1 LKKKPFVGNG
11 GKINMPVS
19 SKTLIIFIFMIFCF
33 FAFFAYPA
41 NVQAED
47 QISTKTVVVIGTGK
61 IYKKD
66 SASARKEA
74 IENSLVYAVES
85 VALELI
91 PPESLNQTFQSFNE
105 ALYDQTGKFIQGY
118 RVLAEF
124 KIKNAY
130 RVMVEANVSISDLT
144 KLMSDA
150 RIMSGG
156 TSLPKILVLV
166 SEQNLEDT
174 SPKYWW
180 GKKAVLG
187 EIFSV
192 SAFIETMR
200 SKGLPVLDYPSIAQ
214 NTSIDDGY
222 DKPDLDK
229 NEAVDLGLNLKADIV
244 IVGKT
249 NIDQAQNIMGKNI
262 RSFKGIVSARAIRTD
277 TGEEIATITKSAV
290 TANADETIGARKA
303 LSAAGS
309 LAGETLADQIIDAWQ
324 RKDEQTNMIGI
335 VVEGTDNLANFE
347 KFIGT
352 INKIS
357 GVKNLQIKELK
368 ANETVISVEFKGNAK
383 TLADD
388 LIQKSYGSVG
398 INIYEVSKNHL
409 RVQLIPG

>member
-1 LKKKPFVGNG
+1 
-11 GKINMPVS
+11 MDVS
-19 SKTLIIFIFMIFCF
+19 AKTLIIFIFIIFCLFSF
-33 FAFFAYPA
+33 FAHSV

-61 IYKKD
+61 IYKED
-66 SASARKEA
+66 SARARKEA
-74 IENSLVYAVES
+74 IENSLVSAVES
-85 VALELI
+85 VALDLI
-91 PPESLNQTFQSFNE
+91 PPESLNQTFQSFNK

-118 RVLAEF
+118 KVLAEF

-130 RVMVEANVSISDLT
+130 RVLVEANVSIAGLT

-156 TSLPKILVLV
+156 KSLPKILVLV

-180 GKKAVLG
+180 GKKVVLG

-200 SKGLPVLDYPSIAQ
+200 NKGLPVLDHASIAQ
-214 NTSIDDGY
+214 NTSLDDGY

-229 NEAVDLGLNLKADIV
+229 EEAVDLGRNLKADIV

-249 NIDQAQNIMGKNI
+249 IIDQAQNIMGKNI
-262 RSFKGIVSARAIRTD
+262 KSFKGVVSARAIRTD
-277 TGEEIATITKSAV
+277 TGEEVATTTKSAV
-290 TANADETIGARKA
+290 TSNADETIGVRKA

-309 LAGETLADQIIDAWQ
+309 LAGETLAGQIIDAWQ
-324 RKDEQTNMIGI
+324 RKDEQTNIIGI

-347 KFIGT
+347 KFVGI
-352 INKIS
+352 ISKIS
-357 GVKNLQIKELK
+357 GAKNLQIKELK
-368 ANETVISVEFKGNAK
+368 ANETVISVEYKGTAK

-388 LIQKSYGSVG
+388 LVLKSYGSVG

-409 RVQLIPG
+409 RVELISG

>member
-1 LKKKPFVGNG
+1 
-11 GKINMPVS
+11 MDVS
-19 SKTLIIFIFMIFCF
+19 SKTLVRFIFIIFCLLSF
-33 FAFFAYPA
+33 FAHSV

-61 IYKKD
+61 IYKEN
-66 SASARKEA
+66 SARARKKA
-74 IENSLVYAVES
+74 IENSLVSAVES
-85 VALELI
+85 VAIDLI
-91 PPESLNQTFQSFNE
+91 PPESLHQTFQSFNE
-105 ALYDQTGKFIQGY
+105 ALYHQTGKFIQGY
-118 RVLAEF
+118 KVLAEF

-130 RVMVEANVSISDLT
+130 RVMVEVNVSIAGLT

-156 TSLPKILVLV
+156 KSLPKILVLV

-180 GKKAVLG
+180 GKKAVL
-187 EIFSV
+187 EEMFSV

-200 SKGLPVLDYPSIAQ
+200 SKGLPVLDHPSIAQ
-214 NTSIDDGY
+214 NASIIDGY
-222 DKPDLDK
+222 DKPDLDEK
-229 NEAVDLGLNLKADIV
+229 EAVNLGRALKADIV

-249 NIDQAQNIMGKNI
+249 IIDQAQNIMGKDI
-262 RSFKGIVSARAIRTD
+262 RSFKGVVSARAIRTD
-277 TGEEIATITKSAV
+277 TGEEIATITQSAV
-290 TANADETIGARKA
+290 TANADETIGSRKA

-309 LAGETLADQIIDAWQ
+309 LAGETLASQIIDAWQ
-324 RKDEQTNMIGI
+324 RKDEQTNIIGI
-335 VVEGTDNLANFE
+335 VVEGTDNLAKFE
-347 KFIGT
+347 KFISI

-383 TLADD
+383 TLADA
-388 LIQKSYGSVG
+388 LMLKSYESVG

-409 RVQLIPG
+409 RVELISG

>member
-1 LKKKPFVGNG
+1 
-11 GKINMPVS
+11 MDVS
-19 SKTLIIFIFMIFCF
+19 SKTLIRFIFMIFCL
-33 FAFFAYPA
+33 FAFFAHSV
-41 NVQAED
+41 NIQAED
-47 QISTKTVVVIGTGK
+47 QIATKTVVVIGTGK
-61 IYKKD
+61 IYKED

-74 IENSLVYAVES
+74 IENSLVSAVES
-85 VALELI
+85 VALDLI
-91 PPESLNQTFQSFNE
+91 PPESLHQTFQSLNE

-118 RVLAEF
+118 KVLAEF
-124 KIKNAY
+124 KIKDAY
-130 RVMVEANVSISDLT
+130 RVMVEANVSIAGLT

-150 RIMSGG
+150 GIMSGG
-156 TSLPKILVLV
+156 KSLPKILVLV

-180 GKKAVLG
+180 GKKAVWG

-200 SKGLPVLDYPSIAQ
+200 SKGLPVLDHPSIAQ
-214 NTSIDDGY
+214 NKSIDDRY

-229 NEAVDLGLNLKADIV
+229 QEAVDLGLNLKADIV

-249 NIDQAQNIMGKNI
+249 IIDQAQNIMGKDI
-262 RSFKGIVSARAIRTD
+262 RSFKGVVSVRAIRTD
-277 TGEEIATITKSAV
+277 TGEEIATITQSAV

-309 LAGETLADQIIDAWQ
+309 LAGETLASQIIDAWQ
-324 RKDEQTNMIGI
+324 KKDEQTNIIGI
-335 VVEGTDNLANFE
+335 VVEGTDNLVNFE
-347 KFIGT
+347 KFIRI

-368 ANETVISVEFKGNAK
+368 ANETVISLEYKGSAK
-383 TLADD
+383 TLADA
-388 LIQKSYGSVG
+388 LMLKSYESVA

-409 RVQLIPG
+409 RVELISG

>member
-1 LKKKPFVGNG
+1 
-11 GKINMPVS
+11 MDVS
-19 SKTLIIFIFMIFCF
+19 AKTLIRFIFIIFCLFSF
-33 FAFFAYPA
+33 FAHSV

-61 IYKKD
+61 IYKED
-66 SASARKEA
+66 SARARKEA
-74 IENSLVYAVES
+74 IENSLVSAVES
-85 VALELI
+85 VALDLI
-91 PPESLNQTFQSFNE
+91 PPEALNQTFQSFNK

-118 RVLAEF
+118 KVLAEF

-130 RVMVEANVSISDLT
+130 RVMVEANVSIAGLT

-156 TSLPKILVLV
+156 KSLPKILVLV

-180 GKKAVLG
+180 GKKVVLG

-192 SAFIETMR
+192 SAFIETMK
-200 SKGLPVLDYPSIAQ
+200 SKGLPVLDHASIAQ
-214 NTSIDDGY
+214 NTSLDDGY

-229 NEAVDLGLNLKADIV
+229 EEAVDLGLNLKADIV

-249 NIDQAQNIMGKNI
+249 TIDQAQNIMGNNI
-262 RSFKGIVSARAIRTD
+262 KSFKGVVSARAIRTD
-277 TGEEIATITKSAV
+277 TGEEVATTTKSAV
-290 TANADETIGARKA
+290 TSNADETIGVRKA

-309 LAGETLADQIIDAWQ
+309 LAGETLAGQIIDAWQ
-324 RKDEQTNMIGI
+324 KKDEQTNIIGI

-347 KFIGT
+347 KFVGI
-352 INKIS
+352 ISKIS
-357 GVKNLQIKELK
+357 GAKNLQIKELK
-368 ANETVISVEFKGNAK
+368 ANETVISVEYKGNAK

-388 LIQKSYGSVG
+388 LVLKSYGSVG

-409 RVQLIPG
+409 RVELISG

>member
-1 LKKKPFVGNG
+1 
-11 GKINMPVS
+11 MDVS
-19 SKTLIIFIFMIFCF
+19 SKTLIRFIFIIFCLFSF
-33 FAFFAYPA
+33 FAHSV

-61 IYKKD
+61 IYKED
-66 SASARKEA
+66 SARARKEA
-74 IENSLVYAVES
+74 IENSLVSAVES
-85 VALELI
+85 VALDLI
-91 PPESLNQTFQSFNE
+91 PPESLNQTFQSFNK

-118 RVLAEF
+118 KVLAEF

-130 RVMVEANVSISDLT
+130 RVMVEANVSIAGLT

-156 TSLPKILVLV
+156 KSLPKILVLV

-180 GKKAVLG
+180 GKKVVLG

-192 SAFIETMR
+192 SAFIETMK
-200 SKGLPVLDYPSIAQ
+200 SKGLPVLDHASIAQ

-229 NEAVDLGLNLKADIV
+229 EEAVDLGRNLKADIV

-249 NIDQAQNIMGKNI
+249 IIDQAQNIMGKNI
-262 RSFKGIVSARAIRTD
+262 KSFKGVVSARAIRTD
-277 TGEEIATITKSAV
+277 TGEEVATTTQSAV
-290 TANADETIGARKA
+290 TSNADETIGVRKA

-309 LAGETLADQIIDAWQ
+309 LAGETLAGQIIDAWQ
-324 RKDEQTNMIGI
+324 KKDEKTNIIGI

-347 KFIGT
+347 KFVGI

-357 GVKNLQIKELK
+357 GTKNLQIKELK
-368 ANETVISVEFKGNAK
+368 ANETVISVEYKGTAK

-388 LIQKSYGSVG
+388 LVLKSYGSVG

-409 RVQLIPG
+409 RVELISG

>member
-1 LKKKPFVGNG
+1 
-11 GKINMPVS
+11 MDVS
-19 SKTLIIFIFMIFCF
+19 SKTLIRFIFMIFFLFVF
-33 FAFFAYPA
+33 FAHSV

-61 IYKKD
+61 IYKEN
-66 SASARKEA
+66 SASARKKA
-74 IENSLVYAVES
+74 IENSLVSAVES
-85 VALELI
+85 VAIDLI
-91 PPESLNQTFQSFNE
+91 PPESLHQTFQSFNE
-105 ALYDQTGKFIQGY
+105 ALYHQTGKFIQGY
-118 RVLAEF
+118 KVLAEF

-130 RVMVEANVSISDLT
+130 RVMVEVNVSIAGLT

-156 TSLPKILVLV
+156 KSLPKILVLV

-180 GKKAVLG
+180 GKKAVGG
-187 EIFSV
+187 ETFSV
-192 SAFIETMR
+192 SAFIETMK
-200 SKGLPVLDYPSIAQ
+200 SMGLPVLDHPSIAQ

-222 DKPDLDK
+222 DKADLDK
-229 NEAVDLGLNLKADIV
+229 EEAVNLGLNLKADIV

-249 NIDQAQNIMGKNI
+249 IIDQAQNIMGKNI
-262 RSFKGIVSARAIRTD
+262 RSFKGVVSARAIRTD
-277 TGEEIATITKSAV
+277 TGEEIATITQSAV

-309 LAGETLADQIIDAWQ
+309 LAGEILASQIIDAWQ
-324 RKDEQTNMIGI
+324 KKDEQTNIIGI

-347 KFIGT
+347 KFIGI

-357 GVKNLQIKELK
+357 GVKHLQIKELK
-368 ANETVISVEFKGNAK
+368 AKETVISVEFKGKAK
-383 TLADD
+383 TLADA
-388 LIQKSYGSVG
+388 LMLKSYGSVD

-409 RVQLIPG
+409 RVELISG

>member
-1 LKKKPFVGNG
+1 
-11 GKINMPVS
+11 MDVS
-19 SKTLIIFIFMIFCF
+19 SKTLIRFIFIIVCLFSF
-33 FAFFAYPA
+33 FAHSV

-61 IYKKD
+61 IYKED
-66 SASARKEA
+66 SARARKEA
-74 IENSLVYAVES
+74 IENSLVSAVES
-85 VALELI
+85 VALDLI

-118 RVLAEF
+118 KVLAEF
-124 KIKNAY
+124 KIKKAY
-130 RVMVEANVSISDLT
+130 RVMVEANVSIAGLT

-156 TSLPKILVLV
+156 KSLPKILVLV

-180 GKKAVLG
+180 GKKVVLG

-192 SAFIETMR
+192 SAFIETMKN
-200 SKGLPVLDYPSIAQ
+200 KGLPVLDHASIAQ
-214 NTSIDDGY
+214 NTSLDDGY

-229 NEAVDLGLNLKADIV
+229 EEAVDLGLNLKADIV

-249 NIDQAQNIMGKNI
+249 TIDQAQNIMGNNI
-262 RSFKGIVSARAIRTD
+262 KSFKGVVSARAIRTD
-277 TGEEIATITKSAV
+277 TGEEVATTTKSAV
-290 TANADETIGARKA
+290 TSNADETIGVRKA

-309 LAGETLADQIIDAWQ
+309 LAGETLAGQIIDAWQ
-324 RKDEQTNMIGI
+324 KKDEQTNIIGI

-347 KFIGT
+347 KFVGI

-357 GVKNLQIKELK
+357 GAKNLQIKELK
-368 ANETVISVEFKGNAK
+368 ANETVISVEYKGNAK

-388 LIQKSYGSVG
+388 LVLKSYGSVG

-409 RVQLIPG
+409 RVELIPE

>member
-1 LKKKPFVGNG
+1 
-11 GKINMPVS
+11 MDVS
-19 SKTLIIFIFMIFCF
+19 SKTLIRFIFMIFCL
-33 FAFFAYPA
+33 FAFFAHSV

-61 IYKKD
+61 IYKED
-66 SASARKEA
+66 SARARKEA
-74 IENSLVYAVES
+74 IENSLVSAVES
-85 VALELI
+85 VALDLI
-91 PPESLNQTFQSFNE
+91 PPEALNQTFQSFNK

-118 RVLAEF
+118 KVLAEF

-130 RVMVEANVSISDLT
+130 RVMVEANVSIAGLT

-156 TSLPKILVLV
+156 KSLPKILVLV

-180 GKKAVLG
+180 GKKVVLG

-192 SAFIETMR
+192 SAFIETMK
-200 SKGLPVLDYPSIAQ
+200 SKGLPVLDHASIAQ
-214 NTSIDDGY
+214 NTSLDDGY

-229 NEAVDLGLNLKADIV
+229 EEAVDLGLNLKADIV

-249 NIDQAQNIMGKNI
+249 TIDQAQNIMGNNI
-262 RSFKGIVSARAIRTD
+262 KSFKGVVSARAIRTD
-277 TGEEIATITKSAV
+277 TGEEVATTTKSAV
-290 TANADETIGARKA
+290 TSNADETIGVRKA

-309 LAGETLADQIIDAWQ
+309 LAGETLAGQIIDAWQ
-324 RKDEQTNMIGI
+324 KKDEKTNIIGI

-347 KFIGT
+347 KFVGI
-352 INKIS
+352 ISKIS
-357 GVKNLQIKELK
+357 GAKNLQIKELK
-368 ANETVISVEFKGNAK
+368 ANETVISVEYKGNAK

-388 LIQKSYGSVG
+388 LVLKSYGSVG

-409 RVQLIPG
+409 RVELISG

>member
-1 LKKKPFVGNG
+1 MDVY
-11 GKINMPVS
+11 
-19 SKTLIIFIFMIFCF
+19 SKTLIRFIFIVFCL
-33 FAFFAYPA
+33 FAFFAHSV

-61 IYKKD
+61 IYKEN
-66 SASARKEA
+66 SASARKKA
-74 IENSLVYAVES
+74 IENSLVSAVES
-85 VALELI
+85 VALDLI
-91 PPESLNQTFQSFNE
+91 PPESLHQTFQSFNE

-118 RVLAEF
+118 KVLAEF

-130 RVMVEANVSISDLT
+130 RVMVEANISIAGLT

-150 RIMSGG
+150 GIMSGG
-156 TSLPKILVLV
+156 KSLPKILVLI

-180 GKKAVLG
+180 GKKAVFG

-192 SAFIETMR
+192 SAFIEAMR
-200 SKGLPVLDYPSIAQ
+200 SKGLPVPDHSSIAQ
-214 NTSIDDGY
+214 NTSIDDQY
-222 DKPDLDK
+222 DKPDLD
-229 NEAVDLGLNLKADIV
+229 NEEAVDLGLNLKADIV
-244 IVGKT
+244 IIGKAI
-249 NIDQAQNIMGKNI
+249 IDQTQNIMGKNI
-262 RSFKGIVSARAIRTD
+262 TSFKGIVTARAIRTD
-277 TGEEIATITKSAV
+277 TGEEIATITQSAV

-309 LAGETLADQIIDAWQ
+309 LAGETLAGRIIDAWQ
-324 RKDEQTNMIGI
+324 KKDEQTNLIGI

-347 KFIGT
+347 KFISI
-352 INKIS
+352 INKLS

-383 TLADD
+383 TLADA
-388 LIQKSYGSVG
+388 LMLKSYELVG

-409 RVQLIPG
+409 KVELISG